1 MNSPPTAPDE
11 SGLRAT
17 LSRGDFAVTA
27 ELNPPAA
34 GTPDAVIEQ
43 AAMFRGQVDAVN
55 VTDGAGARSHMSCLA
70 ASALLVREGVEP
82 VIQFTCRDRNRI
94 ALQGDLL
101 GASALGVRNVLFMTG
116 DDPKAGDQPDTK
128 PVFDL
133 NSGQLIAMARE
144 MRDQSQLPSGRK
156 IEGALNL
163 FLGAADTPIDPPAD
177 WTPDGLTAK
186 ADAGAQFVQTQF
198 CFDMDILG
206 RYMARLVDAG
216 ITERLYFLLGLGPM
230 ASAKSARWMRDNL
243 WGVIIP
249 DHLIERLEGAK
260 DQKAE
265 GHKICVELI
274 QRLADIPGVAGVH
287 VMAIRQEQAI
297 PGILAAADV
306 GPAHRARA

>member
-1 MNSPPTAPDE
+1 MNSRSDAPAE

-17 LSRGDFAVTA
+17 LTRGDFAVTA
-27 ELNPPAA
+27 ELNPPPA
-34 GTPDAVIEQ
+34 GTPETVIEQ

-70 ASALLVREGVEP
+70 ASALLLGEGVEP

-133 NSGQLIAMARE
+133 NSGQLIAMTRD
-144 MRDQSQLPSGRK
+144 MRDKSELPSGRK
-156 IEGALNL
+156 ILGAPNL
-163 FLGAADTPIDPPAD
+163 FLGAADTPMDPPDD
-177 WTPDGLTAK
+177 WAPDGLTAK

-198 CFDMDILG
+198 CFDIDILG
-206 RYMARLVDAG
+206 RYMARLIDAG
-216 ITERLYFLLGLGPM
+216 ITERLHFIIGMGPM

-249 DHLIERLEGAK
+249 DHLIERLEGAG

-274 QRLADIPGVAGVH
+274 QQLGEIEGVAGTH
-287 VMAIRQEQAI
+287 VMAIRQEEAI
-297 PGILAAADV
+297 PEILAAAGV
-306 GPAHRARA
+306 GPAHRGQG

>member
-1 MNSPPTAPDE
+1 MNSPPTAPNE
-11 SGLRAT
+11 SGLHAT
-17 LSRGDFAVTA
+17 LSRGNFAVTA

-34 GTPDAVIEQ
+34 GTPDAVIKQ
-43 AAMFRGQVDAVN
+43 AAMFRGHVDAVN

-133 NSGQLIAMARE
+133 NSGQLIAMARD

-156 IEGALNL
+156 IEGAPNL
-163 FLGAADTPIDPPAD
+163 FLGAADTPIDPPD
-177 WTPDGLTAK
+177 GWTPDGLTAK

-216 ITERLYFLLGLGPM
+216 ITERLYFLPGLGPM

-274 QRLADIPGVAGVH
+274 QQLADIAGVAGVH
-287 VMAIRQEQAI
+287 IMAIRQEQAI
-297 PGILAAADV
+297 PGILAAAGV
-306 GPAHRARA
+306 GPAHRA

>member
-1 MNSPPTAPDE
+1 MKLSQAFAEQDFVVTGEVGPGKGASAEEVLEGGRIMAPYV
-11 SGLRAT
+11 A
-17 LSRGDFAVTA
+17 
-27 ELNPPAA
+27 
-34 GTPDAVIEQ
+34 
-43 AAMFRGQVDAVN
+43 AVN
-55 VTDGAGARSHMSCLA
+55 VTDNQSAVMRLGSLA
-70 ASALLVREGVEP
+70 VSWLLKEEGIEP
-82 VIQFTCRDRNRI
+82 VFQMTCRDRNRI
-94 ALQGDLL
+94 ALQGDIL

-133 NSGQLIAMARE
+133 NSGQLIAMARD

-163 FLGAADTPIDPPAD
+163 FLGAADTPIDPPD
-177 WTPDGLTAK
+177 GWTPDGLTAK

-216 ITERLYFLLGLGPM
+216 ITERLYFLPGLGPM

-274 QRLADIPGVAGVH
+274 QRLGDIAGVAGVH

-297 PGILAAADV
+297 PGLLAAAGV
-306 GPAHRARA
+306 GPAHRTPA

>member
-1 MNSPPTAPDE
+1 P
-11 SGLRAT
+11 
-17 LSRGDFAVTA
+17 
-27 ELNPPAA
+27 PPA
-34 GTPDAVIEQ
+34 GVPDAVLRD
-43 AAMFRGQVDAVN
+43 ATMFRGQVDAVN

-70 ASALLVREGVEP
+70 VSALLIAQGVEP

-101 GASALGVRNVLFMTG
+101 GAAALGVRNVLFMTG
-116 DDPKAGDQPDTK
+116 DDPKAGDQPETK

-133 NSGQLIAMARE
+133 NSGQLISMTRA
-144 MRDQSQLPSGRK
+144 MRDQSELPSGRK
-156 IEGALNL
+156 IEGAPNL
-163 FLGAADTPIDPPAD
+163 FLGAADTPMDPAPNWA
-177 WTPDGLTAK
+177 PDGLTAK

-198 CFDMDILG
+198 CFDMDILT

-216 ITERLYFLLGLGPM
+216 ITERLSFIMGMGPM

-249 DHLIERLEGAK
+249 DHLIERLERAE

-274 QRLADIPGVAGVH
+274 QQLAEIEGVAGTH
-287 VMAIRQEQAI
+287 VMAIRQEAAI
-297 PGILAAADV
+297 PGILASAGV
-306 GPAHRARA
+306 GPAHRV